1 MPAVLF
7 HRPARV
13 YPDRLPEGPITI
25 DAPPQKPQQQ
35 QGISML
41 LPLMMPVI
49 GSLGSLT
56 FVLAQKPISVISVI
70 AGVGFA
76 LFSVGIGLA
85 VRFAQTRAMKKQRA
99 SNRKIYAGHL
109 AASAALAEDTVRRQK
124 AFDTRLWPPVNALLP
139 RVTSRDQ
146 MWERRLEDFDFLDM
160 RLGVAAAPLCRPVS
174 INLPQGLFLEKT
186 LEHDQ
191 LAEARRIEEKYK
203 MLDETPVRIPLRN
216 YGTVSVI
223 GKRPATRAL
232 VRAMLCQMAALQ
244 APDDVRIIASFAPAA
259 THEWGWLKWL
269 PHARRLRRTKEPSA
283 QGEIFAM
290 LADAPNDFR
299 DVLENQ
305 LRPELERRQKL
316 RADNRNDGVN
326 LNKPHF
332 VIIIDDFKPK
342 TPIAQIPIVDDLLR
356 NPGGQGVTVILL
368 VDDTR
373 QEPSTV
379 NARIEISV
387 GGFLSFEETQLNGLR
402 LMGVFP
408 DRAEVEVSEKIARA
422 LAPISLSEQGAEV
435 DLAGD
440 VRLLDLLKIRY
451 SDYVHTKNTWTPRT
465 LADTLRV
472 PIGMRADGE
481 PLILDV
487 KENAA
492 GGMGPH
498 GLVIGATGSGKS
510 ELMRSI
516 VTSLAIT
523 HSPDVLN
530 FVLADFKGGASF
542 ADLQDLPHVS
552 GMVTNLKD
560 DASMLDR
567 FYAALSGEQERRQ
580 QMLRDA
586 GNLDKVA
593 AYQEKRAK
601 NPDMPPMPYLLIII
615 DEFAEMLTN
624 RPDFLELFIGIGRVG
639 RSIGMHLL
647 FATQRLEEGKLKGL
661 DTYLSYRIC
670 LRTFSAAE
678 SNIML
683 ATPDA
688 FYLPS
693 FPGVGYLKVGTSL
706 YEKFKS
712 AIISNPYM
720 PPATSTQ
727 AVLTIREF
735 TPTGKLVDCNLSS
748 LPQHTAVA
756 VANGSEE
763 KTDMK
768 VVIDHLVTETPPPM
782 KNNLHEVWLPPLPRS
797 VTLAEVLERT
807 ASGAGALNGS
817 GWQAMPPYGPLRVPV
832 GIEDRPAQQI
842 QVPYYLDFSGAGG
855 HVALVG
861 GPQSGKSTFLRTL
874 ISSFMVTH
882 SPRDVQFYCID
893 YGGGSLRSLE
903 DAPHVG
909 VVCGKGDRDKISRT
923 ILQMRGVMEERES
936 LFRRRGIENMA
947 AFRERRRQGDLDDV
961 AFGDVF
967 LVIDDLGQLLRDF
980 DQVEPDL
987 IELIAGG
994 LNYGVHVFI
1003 AAGRWAEVRPK
1014 LRDNITVRVELRLTE
1029 PTESEVGRKEAAAL
1043 PNGVPG
1049 RGINQAKLHYQ
1060 IALPVVQGDGAQQTT
1075 SVADSVAALVKRTR
1089 ASWRGDGAPKI
1100 RLLPLLVKLDELP
1113 PVGADLA
1120 PGIPI
1125 GIDEFKLA
1133 PVYLDLLN
1141 TGGPHFLVYGD
1152 GESGKTNLLHIML
1165 HGLNQRYTPDEV
1177 RYVLVDYRRTSLD
1190 FAGDPHLFGY
1200 AYTAPMLKDQL
1211 DKLKKE
1217 IDSRIAAISLIPLD
1231 EMKKGPTYVGPHYV
1245 LFVDDF
1251 DNLGQNALQAAGEWI
1266 LPARDI
1272 GFHLVLFRRV
1282 AGAGRGF
1289 DQVIVKAKE
1298 MGTGAMV
1305 MSGEPSEGP
1314 IAGTQKANL
1323 LPPGRGFLVRRG
1335 MRTMLVQ
1342 MARE

>member
-35 QGISML
+35 QGFSRVMPL
-41 LPLMMPVI
+41 LMQTLMPVMSLSYIVAVPSAHNGI
-49 GSLGSLT
+49 G
-56 FVLAQKPISVISVI
+56 
-70 AGVGFA
+70 
-76 LFSVGIGLA
+76 LFVGIGVA
-85 VRFAQTRAMKKQRA
+85 VLSVGMGVAMQWTQSRSLRKQRI
-99 SNRKIYAGHL
+99 SNRKIYASHL
-109 AASAALAEDTVRRQK
+109 AASAALAEDTARRQR
-124 AFDTRLWPPVNALLP
+124 AFEARLWPPVNGLLP

-160 RLGVAAAPLCRPVS
+160 RIGVAAAPLCRPVS
-174 INLPQGLFLEKT
+174 INLPQGLFTEKT
-186 LEHDQ
+186 LEHD
-191 LAEARRIEEKYK
+191 LLDAARRIEEKYK
-203 MLDETPVRIPLRN
+203 MLDETPVYIPLRN

-232 VRAMLCQMAALQ
+232 VRAMLCQMAALH
-244 APDDVRIIASFAPAA
+244 APDDVRIIASFDPAA
-259 THEWGWLKWL
+259 TQEWSWMKWL

-283 QGEIFAM
+283 QGEIYAM
-290 LADAPNDFR
+290 LADNPNDLR
-299 DVLENQ
+299 EILENQ
-305 LRPELERRQKL
+305 LLPELERRQKL

-356 NPGGQGVTVILL
+356 TPGGQGVTVILL

-379 NARIEISV
+379 NARIEITN
-387 GGFLSFEETQLNGLR
+387 GGFLSFEETQLNGVR
-402 LMGVFP
+402 RKGVFP
-408 DRAEVEVSEKIARA
+408 DRAEVEASEKIARA
-422 LAPISLSEQGAEV
+422 LAPIALSEQGAEV

-440 VRLLDLLKIRY
+440 VRLLDLLNLRY
-451 SDYVHTKNTWTPRT
+451 SDEVHTQNTWRPRS

-472 PIGMRADGE
+472 PIGMRSDGE

-542 ADLQDLPHVS
+542 ADLQNLPHVA

-560 DASMLDR
+560 DAGMLDR

-670 LRTFSAAE
+670 LRTFDAKE

-683 ATPDA
+683 GTPDA

-693 FPGVGYLKVGTSL
+693 FPGVGYLKVGTTL

-712 AIISNPYM
+712 AIISNPYV

-735 TPTGKLVDCNLSS
+735 TPTGKLVECNLNS
-748 LPQHTAVA
+748 LPHHAPVA
-756 VANGSEE
+756 VGTANGSEE
-763 KTDMK
+763 KTDMA
-768 VVIDHLVTETPPPM
+768 VVIDHLVAETPPPM
-782 KNNLHEVWLPPLPRS
+782 KNNLHEVWLPPLPKD
-797 VTLAEVLERT
+797 VKLTDVLER
-807 ASGAGALNGS
+807 AAPGAGALNGG
-817 GWQAMPPYGPLRVPV
+817 GWPSLPPFGPLRVPV
-832 GIEDRPAQQI
+832 GLEDRPAQQM
-842 QVPYYLDFSGAGG
+842 QVPYFLDFSGAGG
-855 HVALVG
+855 HMALVG
-861 GPQSGKSTFLRTL
+861 GPQTGKSTFLRT
-874 ISSFMVTH
+874 IITSFMVTH

-893 YGGGSLRSLE
+893 YGGGTLRSLE

-909 VVCGKGDRDKISRT
+909 VVCGKGDRDKTSRT
-923 ILQMRGVMEERES
+923 IHQMRGIMEEREV
-936 LFRRRGIENMA
+936 LFRKRGIENMV

-967 LVIDDLGQLLRDF
+967 LVIDDLGQLTRDF
-980 DQVEPDL
+980 EQAEP
-987 IELIAGG
+987 ELLEIIAGG
-994 LNYGVHVFI
+994 LNYGVHVI
-1003 AAGRWAEVRPK
+1003 VAAGRWAEVRSK
-1014 LRDNITVRVELRLTE
+1014 LRDNIAVRMELRLTE
-1029 PTESEVGRKEAAAL
+1029 PTESEVGRKEAASL

-1049 RGINQAKLHYQ
+1049 RGINQAKLQYQ
-1060 IALPVVQGDGAQQTT
+1060 VALPMATQQPA
-1075 SVADSVAALVKRTR
+1075 SVAENVAALVQR
-1089 ASWRGDGAPKI
+1089 ARSSWQGEGAPKI
-1100 RLLPLLVKLDELP
+1100 RMLPLLVTLDELP
-1113 PVGADLA
+1113 SVGADLA
-1120 PGIPI
+1120 PGVPI
-1125 GIDEFKLA
+1125 GIDEFKLE
-1133 PVYLDLLN
+1133 PVYLDLLGA
-1141 TGGPHFLVYGD
+1141 GGPHFLVYGD
-1152 GESGKTNLLHIML
+1152 GESGKTNLLHVWL
-1165 HGLNQRYTPDEV
+1165 RGLNQRYTTDQV
-1177 RYVLVDYRRTSLD
+1177 RYSLVDFRRTSLD
-1190 FAGDPHLFGY
+1190 YAEYPHLFGY
-1200 AYTAPMLKDQL
+1200 AFSAPMLKDVL
-1211 DKLKKE
+1211 DRLKKE
-1217 IDSRIAAISLIPLD
+1217 MDGRVFTGSQMSIEQLRA
-1231 EMKKGPTYVGPHYV
+1231 GPTWAGPHHI

-1251 DNLGQNALQAAGEWI
+1251 DNLPQNALQPIGDWI
-1266 LPARDI
+1266 LQARDI

-1282 AGAGRGF
+1282 AGSSRGF

-1298 MGTGAMV
+1298 MGTSAMV
-1305 MSGEPSEGP
+1305 MSGEPTEGA
-1314 IAGTQKANL
+1314 IAGMQKANL
-1323 LPPGRGFLVRRG
+1323 QPPGRGFLVRRNQ
-1335 MRTMLVQ
+1335 RTALVQ